1 MALPPRGMLP
11 APRSR
16 VGPRGV
22 LRGARPRR
30 GSCLVNGALALV
42 GLLGGGY
49 LALRWL
55 GPPLLAR
62 PLAITISRDLS
73 EDMPGSLE
81 LPEVRLSPG
90 GGWTVPSARLLGPRG
105 QILLQADLAWTPL
118 DGSGG
123 ELAIT
128 GLTGQLE
135 RDAAGRIDLL
145 GALPEE
151 GGAPLR
157 FVRDALG
164 LERDDRLELR
174 LDLAPAGLA
183 LRDPA
188 GTIGSWNEGALTLKH
203 GGEVDAPNGDAPA
216 PNGDADALSISGS
229 LASSDGLG
237 TALELELNG
246 GLMPERSFWRST
258 TIRARVQGL
267 RGAAIDRWV
276 GLDGRLAA
284 WLEDTADVE
293 VRVSGAS
300 ETDAPVTVDV
310 LEPEGTR
317 LRGVGLLND
326 ERLLL
331 QLVPGVA
338 RLDAGAGI
346 LTGNSGE
353 GLATGLQ
360 PELVLDPSEDLE
372 GRLTEGRL
380 VWPFDGAGPRVEFDL
395 DPERFPALTLNGA
408 PFEPEVDSLRFE
420 LDEQGRRA
428 AYRGELPDAGGRF
441 VMDLT
446 SRGRDAVR
454 AMVTLRDLEAA
465 RLESWL
471 ETPRLLEALLGSSLE
486 ALLVREAPGA
496 PLDIAL
502 RGDRG
507 AVQLALA
514 GGRLIQPTDALAAFE
529 FALEDSVF
537 AAFIGSLLPW
547 FRPTLEGALL
557 DVPVRLLDL
566 DVVQGNE
573 AASSWRLELDLRGV
587 PLRLDGVLGSVL
599 ADPEAGLLLEGS
611 LEPVVVR
618 VQAGAVRLESAS
630 FSLGGEPVALT
641 GEVQL
646 DGSDSRI
653 EASLPTSL
661 LEPSLLGLG
670 DLPLTR
676 ARSDSRVS
684 VEFSGPVGSERVR
697 ADLNA
702 LQRIRTFLESLLPLG
717 G

>member
-1 MALPPRGMLP
+1 MALPPRGMPP
-11 APRSR
+11 APRDQA
-16 VGPRGV
+16 GPRGV
-22 LRGARPRR
+22 VRGARSRR

-42 GLLGGGY
+42 GLLGGAY

-62 PLAITISRDLS
+62 PLAITISRELS
-73 EDMPGSLE
+73 EAMPGSLE

-135 RDAAGRIDLL
+135 RDAAGRMDLL
-145 GALPEE
+145 AALPEE
-151 GGAPLR
+151 GAAPLL
-157 FVRDALG
+157 FVREALG
-164 LERDDRLELR
+164 LEPDDLLKLRLE
-174 LDLAPAGLA
+174 LAPAGLA

-188 GTIGSWNEGALTLKH
+188 GTIGSWNEGALTLEH
-203 GGEVDAPNGDAPA
+203 V
-216 PNGDADALSISGS
+216 GDADALNLSGR

-237 TALELELNG
+237 TALELELTG
-246 GLMPERSFWRST
+246 AFPLGRPSWPSM
-258 TIRARVQGL
+258 TILTRVQGL
-267 RGAAIDRWV
+267 RGASVDRWV

-293 VRVSGAS
+293 LRVSGAS
-300 ETDAPVTVDV
+300 ATDASQTDARVSVDV

-454 AMVTLRDLEAA
+454 ATVTLRDLEAA

-471 ETPRLLEALLGSSLE
+471 ETPQLLEALLGSSLE

-514 GGRLIQPTDALAAFE
+514 GGRLTQPTDAPAAFE
-529 FALEDSVF
+529 FALDDPVF
-537 AAFIGSLLPW
+537 APFVGSLLPW

-557 DVPVRLLDL
+557 EVPVRLLDL